1 MDGLN
6 KSPVGVVEGTMQEW
20 LKRLSSKQAKEI
32 SNRIAQIE
40 TTLDIKDEETLR
52 RIVPQLSDQ
61 PSVFMS
67 KLQNLGDN
75 AMVEL
80 NWRRTIYG
88 LPALDQASVINYS
101 NRVNLYKNW
110 GSEIATATVNRNSW
124 VNVRNAI
131 TALNEQFG
139 LR

>member
-1 MDGLN
+1 
-6 KSPVGVVEGTMQEW
+6 MQEW
-20 LKRLSSKQAKEI
+20 LKKLSSKQAKEI

-40 TTLDIKDEETLR
+40 TSLDIKDEETLR

-80 NWRRTIYG
+80 N
-88 LPALDQASVINYS
+88 
-101 NRVNLYKNW
+101 
-110 GSEIATATVNRNSW
+110 
-124 VNVRNAI
+124 
-131 TALNEQFG
+131 
-139 LR
+139 

>member
-1 MDGLN
+1 
-6 KSPVGVVEGTMQEW
+6 MQEW
-20 LKRLSSKQAKEI
+20 LKKLSSSQAKEI

-40 TTLDIKDEETLR
+40 TSLDIKDEETLR

-80 NWRRTIYG
+80 N
-88 LPALDQASVINYS
+88 
-101 NRVNLYKNW
+101 
-110 GSEIATATVNRNSW
+110 
-124 VNVRNAI
+124 
-131 TALNEQFG
+131 
-139 LR
+139 